1 VRVYRARRAA
11 LGPIVAV
18 LLGLLAPAPGA
29 SASGTTTPGC
39 RPTSHVVCLGRADGG
54 HRVKVRLGQVVTVS
68 LRGAGLEWSGLREVG
83 PRLLRSKRSAH
94 RRAGTVVVTYAVV
107 AKGRTEL
114 RAHGAPHCA
123 AGRACPQFILLWQ
136 VQIAVT

>member
-1 VRVYRARRAA
+1 
-11 LGPIVAV
+11 
-18 LLGLLAPAPGA
+18 
-29 SASGTTTPGC
+29 
-39 RPTSHVVCLGRADGG
+39 VVCLGRADGG
-54 HRVKVRLGQVVTVS
+54 HRVRVRLGQVVTVS

-83 PRLLRSKRSAH
+83 PRLLRARGSASH
-94 RRAGTVVVTYAVV
+94 HAGAVVVTYAVV

-136 VQIAVT
+136 VQITVT